1 MICFFVQGI
10 LTQDVCLQIKQIKI
24 TAVDTVPGELIKMNM
39 KGLLKITAVAV
50 FTTGFAVGCASGGSE
65 STVEPEVVVND
76 CEGASPEAKNAIYAA
91 KLKNARARNLGFDT
105 SENDK
110 LIKAA
115 ELAAADCDN
124 ARALSLAKRSG
135 NKADKYIADYH
146 ADQAAQVQV
155 VAEPVS
161 EYLGSYLVENGDN
174 LWSIAGQDTVYGNPY
189 QWPLIYKA
197 NLGQIKDADLI
208 FPGQSFNIPK
218 AKAGDSSAAIAHARN
233 RGAWSLGETEA
244 SDLDYLAQ

>member
-1 MICFFVQGI
+1 
-10 LTQDVCLQIKQIKI
+10 
-24 TAVDTVPGELIKMNM
+24 VDTVPGEIIKMNI

-50 FTTGFAVGCASGGSE
+50 LTTGFAVGCASGGSE
-65 STVEPEVVVND
+65 STAEPEVVVND

-115 ELAAADCDN
+115 EKAAADCDN
-124 ARALSLAKRSG
+124 ARAMSLAKRSG

-146 ADQAAQVQV
+146 AGQAAV
-155 VAEPVS
+155 VIEPAS
-161 EYLGSYLVENGDN
+161 EETMYLGNYLVESGDN
-174 LWSIAGQDTVYGNPY
+174 LWNIAGQDSVYGNPY

-197 NLGQIKDADLI
+197 NFGQIKDADLI